1 MLVCHKFCQ
10 NVVFGYFYQ
19 KKSSATHTVKR
30 LTPKKRRLGRKSLET
45 SIILSISINLI
56 SLHLNEGWQSPFL
69 LHKILQGLLL
79 LLLLLLLFLWS
90 YCVIYT
96 NRVSWSYHANAFYLS
111 LSLSLSL
118 PVFSLLFFFFLFYSL
133 TFDVKI

>member
-69 LHKILQGLLL
+69 LHIILQGLLL
-79 LLLLLLLFLWS
+79 LWS

-96 NRVSWSYHANAFYLS
+96 NKLSWSYPANAFYLS
-111 LSLSLSL
+111 LSLSLSHIQYSH
-118 PVFSLLFFFFLFYSL
+118 FSFSFFFYTLSL
-133 TFDVKI
+133 SMVKLGNVVIPI

>member
-10 NVVFGYFYQ
+10 NVVFVYFYQ